1 MKKMTTEKITS
12 KTLNYR
18 PPFRIKI
25 SACATWNH
33 DMLGSAST
41 LEKQWTC
48 MKVIFTGLF
57 TVNQGCGNHN
67 IMKDEASKKMCG
79 NHMVRYNEALSN
91 SLTPCGGKCAS
102 LERRKAT
109 IKAPSPAKHGESGV
123 GKQRLKGVAS
133 KDFLKNCFN
142 SLGVKGRRLR

>member
-1 MKKMTTEKITS
+1 MKKMTTGKITS

-48 MKVIFTGLF
+48 MKVIFIGLL

-67 IMKDEASKKMCG
+67 IMKDEASKKC
-79 NHMVRYNEALSN
+79 VATIWYANEALSN

-109 IKAPSPAKHGESGV
+109 IKAPRAKHGESGV
-123 GKQRLKGVAS
+123 GNQR
-133 KDFLKNCFN
+133 
-142 SLGVKGRRLR
+142 

>member
-1 MKKMTTEKITS
+1 
-12 KTLNYR
+12 
-18 PPFRIKI
+18 
-25 SACATWNH
+25 
-33 DMLGSAST
+33 
-41 LEKQWTC
+41 
-48 MKVIFTGLF
+48 MKVIITGLP
-57 TVNQGCGNHN
+57 TVNQGCGKHN

-123 GKQRLKGVAS
+123 GNQR
-133 KDFLKNCFN
+133 
-142 SLGVKGRRLR
+142 